1 MYQKIEELKSL
12 VLYLIN
18 KNKNNTKETKDY
30 VNNEVEHIN
39 ATVNNLTLS
48 TQKNEISR
56 NKHKTDRGED
66 TKTKTTK
73 SAEQNPNL
81 NPNCIQP
88 VEQNLTSNK
97 TPWCFSTINIET
109 KL

>member
-73 SAEQNPNL
+73 ST
-81 NPNCIQP
+81 
-88 VEQNLTSNK
+88 EQNLTWTLTVYNQLNK
-97 TPWCFSTINIET
+97 TSPQIKTPDASSQ
-109 KL
+109 

>member
-97 TPWCFSTINIET
+97 NPWCFSTINIET

>member
-18 KNKNNTKETKDY
+18 KNKSKTKETKDY

-39 ATVNNLTLS
+39 ATVNTLTLS

-73 SAEQNPNL
+73 STEQNPNL

-88 VEQNLTSNK
+88 VEQNPTSNK
-97 TPWCFSTINIET
+97 NPWCFSTINIET
-109 KL
+109 KV